1 MIRKAQLYEKK
12 EVAEK
17 DEFHVGTVIDWK
29 GTYGFMK
36 SNGKAKHLGKI
47 FFHINDVQ
55 NKQAMKKSLKKG
67 QKLEFKIVYNSCD
80 DSFKTSV
87 SKCIIGDE

>member
-1 MIRKAQLYEKK
+1 M
-12 EVAEK
+12 
-17 DEFHVGTVIDWK
+17 GTVIDWK